1 MLATFPIIDNRQN
14 LLVTNTVF
22 HLIQY
27 FSFFYFHYSPDHWS
41 YYVNYLNC
49 QIKCHSTGEGSK
61 DGHSSI
67 IEAKDFIKHNKSV
80 EEAKKSGR
88 YRAPFL
94 AELELIWKLRE
105 AKLEDVVELG

>member
-1 MLATFPIIDNRQN
+1 MHSNIVILIVQSAFCKCKLYFVSFRCDII
-14 LLVTNTVF
+14 
-22 HLIQY
+22 
-27 FSFFYFHYSPDHWS
+27 SCFHYSPDHWS

-49 QIKCHSTGEGSK
+49 HIKCHAADKGSK
-61 DGHSSI
+61 DAHSPI
-67 IEAKDFIKHNKSV
+67 IKAKNFINHDKSV

-94 AELELIWKLRE
+94 AELELIWKLSK

>member
-1 MLATFPIIDNRQN
+1 MRGSRVFSNSVTYSFV
-14 LLVTNTVF
+14 LV
-22 HLIQY
+22 IM
-27 FSFFYFHYSPDHWS
+27 SCFHYTPDHQS
-41 YYVNYLNC
+41 YLD
-49 QIKCHSTGEGSK
+49 KSHSAGEASK

-67 IEAKDFIKHNKSV
+67 IEAKDFINHNKTV

-94 AELELIWKLRE
+94 AEVELIWKLRE

>member
-1 MLATFPIIDNRQN
+1 MLAISPIIDNHQN
-14 LLVTNTVF
+14 LLLTNISSYTV
-22 HLIQY
+22 
-27 FSFFYFHYSPDHWS
+27 FSFFYFYYSPDHWS

-49 QIKCHSTGEGSK
+49 QIKCHSAGEDSK

-94 AELELIWKLRE
+94 AELELIWKLWE